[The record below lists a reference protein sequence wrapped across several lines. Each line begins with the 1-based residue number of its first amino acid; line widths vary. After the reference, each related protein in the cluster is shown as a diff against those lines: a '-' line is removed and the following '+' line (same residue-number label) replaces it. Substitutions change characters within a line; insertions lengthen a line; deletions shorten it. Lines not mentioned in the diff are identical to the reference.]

1 MTKEGFTFVLP
12 ALGVSLISL
21 ALWAYSSLD
30 MLLALAGVFAFLTL
44 FLVFFFRD
52 PERESPAGENLVLS
66 SADGK
71 VISIKPFRSADFI
84 DGQGTLVSVFMSVF
98 DVHVNRAPVSGK
110 VEHLKYNPGKF
121 LPAFKEKASSENEQ
135 TELGFQNAHGR
146 VMIKQIAGIIARRIV
161 CKVRQGDDLRAG
173 QRLGLIKF
181 GSRVD
186 HLLPQSVEIRARL
199 DQKVRAGETVIGV
212 FKE

>member
-1 MTKEGFTFVLP
+1 
-12 ALGVSLISL
+12 
-21 ALWAYSSLD
+21 
-30 MLLALAGVFAFLTL
+30 LAGVFLLLTL

-52 PERESPAGENLVLS
+52 PERRAPSGENLVLS

-71 VISIKPFRSADFI
+71 VISIEPFLNADFV

-98 DVHVNRAPVSGK
+98 DVHVNRAPISGK

-121 LPAFKEKASSENEQ
+121 FPAFKEKASLENEQ
-135 TELGFQNAHGR
+135 TELGFRNAHGR

-161 CKVRQGDDLRAG
+161 CKVRQGDSLKAG
-173 QRLGLIKF
+173 QRIGLIKF

-186 HLLPQSVEIRARL
+186 HLLPQGAEIKARL
-199 DQKVRAGETVIGV
+199 HQKVRAGETIIGV
-212 FKE
+212 FSQ